1 MYRLSSIILIFLG
14 FLPTLAQSPHGDKLA
29 INCAACHDAS
39 GWFINHKTIQFDHA
53 TTDYDLEGAHAQTD
67 CKQCHETL
75 VFDEAP
81 MQCASCHT
89 DIHNMSVG
97 NDCARCHTSQTWLVD
112 NIPEIHEGN
121 GFPLIGAH
129 SNLSCTDCHSSE
141 TNARFDNI
149 GNECISCHQD
159 DYASTQSP
167 SHTNTGFST
176 NCIECHN
183 PLGTGWDTEIIN
195 HDFFPLTLGHDIQ
208 DCNECHTTGNF
219 SDADPNCVTCHQDDY
234 AGTQDPNHQ
243 SSGFST
249 NCVACH
255 TTNPEWSPADFGN
268 HDFFPLTLG
277 HDIQDCN
284 ECHTTGN
291 FSDADPNCVTCHQD
305 DYSGTTN
312 PNHTTVG
319 FSTDC
324 VSCHTTNPG
333 WTPATIN
340 HDFFP
345 LTLGHD
351 IQDCNECHTT
361 TNFSDADP
369 NCVTCHQNDYDGT
382 QNPNHVSSGFPT
394 DCVACHTTNLG
405 WTPAV
410 INHDFFPLTLGHDIQ
425 DCNECHTTSNF
436 SDADPNCVTCHQND
450 YDGTQNPNHVS
461 SGFPT
466 DCVTCH
472 TTNPGWTPATI
483 NHDFFPLTLGHDI
496 QDCNECHTTANF
508 SDADSNCVTC
518 HQDDYNSTN
527 NPNHQA
533 AQFPVDCV
541 VCHTTNPDWTPATFD
556 HDGQYFPIYS
566 GDHQGEWNDCVD
578 CHNNPNDFSVFMCLN
593 CHEHNDQNKVDNIH
607 DHPGDPDFAGYVYE
621 SSACFQ
627 CHPNP

>member
-1 MYRLSSIILIFLG
+1 MYRLSSITLFLLGILPI
-14 FLPTLAQSPHGDKLA
+14 LAQSPHGEDLV
-29 INCAACHDAS
+29 INCAKCHDAS
-39 GWFINHKTIQFDHA
+39 GWSIDYNTIKFDHN
-53 TTDYDLEGAHAQTD
+53 TTDYNLEGAHAQTD

-75 VFDEAP
+75 VFNEAP
-81 MQCASCHT
+81 SDCVSCHT
-89 DIHNMSVG
+89 DVHNMSVG
-97 NDCARCHTSQTWLVD
+97 NDCARCHTPQTWLVD
-112 NIPEIHEGN
+112 NIPEIHEEN

-129 SNLSCTDCHSSE
+129 SNLSCVDCHSSE
-141 TNARFDNI
+141 TNVRFSNI

-167 SHTNTGFST
+167 SHTSSGFST
-176 NCIECHN
+176 NCIECHD
-183 PLGTGWDTEIIN
+183 PFGMGWDTDIVN

-208 DCNECHTTGNF
+208 DCNQCHTTGNF

-243 SSGFST
+243 NSGFST

-255 TTNPEWSPADFGN
+255 TTNPGWSPAGFGN

-305 DYSGTTN
+305 DYSSTAN
-312 PNHTTVG
+312 PNHTAAG

-324 VSCHTTNPG
+324 VSCHTTNP
-333 WTPATIN
+333 
-340 HDFFP
+340 
-345 LTLGHD
+345 
-351 IQDCNECHTT
+351 
-361 TNFSDADP
+361 
-369 NCVTCHQNDYDGT
+369 
-382 QNPNHVSSGFPT
+382 
-394 DCVACHTTNLG
+394 G

-436 SDADPNCVTCHQND
+436 SDADPNCVTCHQ
-450 YDGTQNPNHVS
+450 
-461 SGFPT
+461 
-466 DCVTCH
+466 
-472 TTNPGWTPATI
+472 
-483 NHDFFPLTLGHDI
+483 
-496 QDCNECHTTANF
+496 
-508 SDADSNCVTC
+508 
-518 HQDDYNSTN
+518 DDYNGTN

-566 GDHQGEWNDCVD
+566 GKHKDEWNECID
-578 CHNNPNDFSVFMCLN
+578 CHTDPNNFSTFSCFKCHGQSETNNDHSEVSGYTYNSNACLT
-593 CHEHNDQNKVDNIH
+593 
-607 DHPGDPDFAGYVYE
+607 
-621 SSACFQ
+621 
-627 CHPNP
+627 CHPTGED